1 MPSRERGDKFMRIGT
16 RTIANGGN
24 PWIVAEIGSAHGGDP
39 VKAEELIAAAAEAG
53 ADCAKFQFIIADE
66 IVHPMSGSI
75 NLPGGSI
82 PIHEKFRSLEQPLSF
97 YADLKDLCRKHGIA
111 FLCSP
116 FGLESARLLLQLG
129 VNAVKIASPEL
140 NHVPLLKAT
149 RHLPQILSTGVSSL
163 SDIEKALELCGKES
177 ALLHCITSYPAP
189 AEEYNIAVIPLLQSL
204 FGVPVGV
211 SDHSTDPLLVPV
223 LAAAHGAAII
233 EKHFTLDCRGDE
245 LDDPIAL
252 VPPEFRNMCLDT
264 MEAVSASFDETLRK
278 LSERFG
284 EKTVKAVIGDGKK
297 RLSRSEK
304 QFYATTNRS
313 IIAIRDIKAGD
324 RISEKNVAL
333 LRSETNMSPGLPAP
347 YWDTVLGKT
356 VIRPL
361 SDGDGLGWNYLISD

>member
-1 MPSRERGDKFMRIGT
+1 MLIGT
-16 RTIANGGN
+16 GRIVNGGN

-75 NLPGGSI
+75 SLPGGSV
-82 PIHEKFRSLEQPLSF
+82 PIHKKFRSLEQPLSF
-97 YADLKDLCRKHGIA
+97 YAKLKEQCRKHGIA

-116 FGLESARLLLQLG
+116 FGTESASLLLQLG
-129 VNAVKIASPEL
+129 VDAVKIASPEL
-140 NHVPLLKAT
+140 NHIPLLKAT

-163 SDIEKALELCGKES
+163 ADIERALEICGEES

-189 AEEYNIAVIPLLQSL
+189 AEEYNIAVIPLLQRL

-211 SDHSTDPLLVPV
+211 SDHSTDPFLVPV

-233 EKHFTLDCRGDE
+233 EKHFTLDRRGDG

-252 VPPEFRNMCLDT
+252 IPREFRDMCLST
-264 MEAVSASFDETLRK
+264 MEAASESFDETLRK
-278 LSERFG
+278 LSQRFG
-284 EKTVKAVIGDGKK
+284 EKTVRTVIGDGRKT
-297 RLSRSEK
+297 LSRSEK

-313 IIAIRDIKAGD
+313 IIAVREIKAGEKL
-324 RISEKNVAL
+324 SEKNVAL
-333 LRSETNMSPGLPAP
+333 LRSETNMRPGLPAP
-347 YWDTVLGKT
+347 FWDIVLGKT

-361 SDGDGLGWNYLISD
+361 SDGDGLGWEHLILD